1 MNFAFILRVLLLAAA
16 FAIPF
21 LEPEKWS
28 GVFGAKLGYF
38 IFVGFVFLGSMAFSL
53 FGGCM
58 RVFFSQ
64 RRDLPRPSLSAPIFF
79 GRSPLQFFWFA
90 GMLSLSV
97 GVGAIVRHLAHAVSF
112 EGWYRVWNCN
122 DEGWSRGEILVS
134 IPSSFRRS
142 RSRAI

>member
-53 FGGCM
+53 FGG
-58 RVFFSQ
+58 VHE
-64 RRDLPRPSLSAPIFF
+64 SL
-79 GRSPLQFFWFA
+79 L
-90 GMLSLSV
+90 
-97 GVGAIVRHLAHAVSF
+97 LAA
-112 EGWYRVWNCN
+112 
-122 DEGWSRGEILVS
+122 
-134 IPSSFRRS
+134 
-142 RSRAI
+142 